1 MNMSWSHCVWINLPT
16 AGGIVRFWTG
26 SYTERETTQQHI
38 PSMSFTV
45 IVAAEQLL
53 MSAWPYASSS
63 KCLILLENSLI
74 SVEGCTLYI
83 KEVATNTVTKWH
95 ASVQWL
101 IGLQWGVQSSWI
113 RTQVQSWS
121 THPFLIGLPQLAC
134 NYLSTKSITR
144 MVVYVLLV
152 CDTTY
157 AAQAFQCCMDW
168 QHCNSFVK

>member
-38 PSMSFTV
+38 PLMSFTV

-53 MSAWPYASSS
+53 MSAWPHASSS
-63 KCLILLENSLI
+63 DIVGKFLDQCRRVHLVHKGS
-74 SVEGCTLYI
+74 
-83 KEVATNTVTKWH
+83 TNTVTKWH
-95 ASVQWL
+95 ASIQWL
-101 IGLQWGVQSSWI
+101 IGLQWGIQSSWI

-144 MVVYVLLV
+144 MVVYMLLV

-157 AAQAFQCCMDW
+157 AVQAFQCCMDW